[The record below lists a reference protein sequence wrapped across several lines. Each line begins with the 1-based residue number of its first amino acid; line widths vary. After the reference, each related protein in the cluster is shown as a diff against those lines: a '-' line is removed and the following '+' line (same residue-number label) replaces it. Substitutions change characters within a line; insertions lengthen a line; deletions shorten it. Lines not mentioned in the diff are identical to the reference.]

1 MRFSRASAVTVPTTP
16 AGTPGQTGR
25 TVPGYTRTGPTVP
38 SPYVRPDGRV
48 SGEAYGRADT
58 TRADTTIRGEAAPP
72 AGPAPAPAGGQTPT
86 PETHQ

>member
-1 MRFSRASAVTVPTTP
+1 
-16 AGTPGQTGR
+16 
-25 TVPGYTRTGPTVP
+25 VPGYTRTGPTVP

-72 AGPAPAPAGGQTPT
+72 AGPAPAPAGAGQTPT